1 MTITRISN
9 ARTISIGYFPPA
21 LFNCLSVFVND
32 TFPQRKG
39 LSCFPLRSDDVT
51 RLAASRRKSGN
62 IVPERKV
69 GNKTYQT
76 CSPY

>member
-51 RLAASRRKSGN
+51 RLAASRRKSGDILSEPN
-62 IVPERKV
+62 T
-69 GNKTYQT
+69 GNK
-76 CSPY
+76 SFD